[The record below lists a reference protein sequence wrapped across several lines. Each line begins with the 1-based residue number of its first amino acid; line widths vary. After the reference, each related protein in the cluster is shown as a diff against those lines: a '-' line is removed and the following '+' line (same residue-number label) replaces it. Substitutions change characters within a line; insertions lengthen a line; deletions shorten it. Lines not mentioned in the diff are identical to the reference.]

1 MHYNTYHV
9 ASTHMHTQGSNVTE
23 ISIAVRIDSTPE
35 VASPYTLTLRS
46 VVTTSNDISPSGQAT
61 LDPQASEVKRSKSC
75 IGYRVQLT
83 VYCVQRCRIIGNFD
97 PMSCLDSIF
106 GLHT

>member
-1 MHYNTYHV
+1 MHYDTYHV
-9 ASTHMHTQGSNVTE
+9 ASTHMHTQGSNVTG

-46 VVTTSNDISPSGQAT
+46 VVTTSNDISLSGQAT

-83 VYCVQRCRIIGNFD
+83 IHCVQRCRIIGNFE
-97 PMSCLDSIF
+97 PMSRLDSIF

>member
-23 ISIAVRIDSTPE
+23 ISIAARIDSTPE

-46 VVTTSNDISPSGQAT
+46 VVTTSNDISLSGQAT
-61 LDPQASEVKRSKSC
+61 LDPQASEVKTSKSC

-83 VYCVQRCRIIGNFD
+83 VHCVQICHIIGSFD

-106 GLHT
+106 YLHT